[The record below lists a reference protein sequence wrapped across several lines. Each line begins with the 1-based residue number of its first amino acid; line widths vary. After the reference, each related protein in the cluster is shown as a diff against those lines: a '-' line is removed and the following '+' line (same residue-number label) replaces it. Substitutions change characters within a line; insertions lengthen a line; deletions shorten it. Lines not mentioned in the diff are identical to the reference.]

1 MSSFVRYKNIWL
13 MYNYQIM
20 SNSFGYID
28 IILLGMI
35 AGFIILRL
43 RSILG
48 RKTGHEGKVYPS
60 FQEKKFNI
68 PKNDANITKQNHET
82 LEGKNKKEFLEGA
95 EIAYETIL
103 TSFANGDLRKL
114 KSLLTETM
122 YNNFSGAIESRNKEK
137 IKSEFTFIGIKESSV
152 DKYEKVKDDLFTT
165 VKFVA
170 EVISVKKK
178 DNKIIDGNP
187 DKIKFVTDIWQ
198 FTRNIKNKSPNWHL
212 AEIISK
218 WKKKKDLSQEDRE
231 VWQNFTKQPLG
242 IYDKEQLDN
251 KDSSRKERLKFDL
264 HGFTLQEANVKV
276 QEIIVSATANRYKEV
291 LLITGKGLH
300 SNTDNDTYVSK
311 DLSKLKFSVPEFIN
325 NNIEL
330 NKYILSI
337 SQASIKDGG
346 EGAILIKL
354 KNL

>member
-1 MSSFVRYKNIWL
+1 M
-13 MYNYQIM
+13 
-20 SNSFGYID
+20 
-28 IILLGMI
+28 
-35 AGFIILRL
+35 
-43 RSILG
+43 
-48 RKTGHEGKVYPS
+48 T
-60 FQEKKFNI
+60 
-68 PKNDANITKQNHET
+68 ITKQNHET

-218 WKKKKDLSQEDRE
+218 
-231 VWQNFTKQPLG
+231 
-242 IYDKEQLDN
+242 
-251 KDSSRKERLKFDL
+251 
-264 HGFTLQEANVKV
+264 
-276 QEIIVSATANRYKEV
+276 
-291 LLITGKGLH
+291 
-300 SNTDNDTYVSK
+300 
-311 DLSKLKFSVPEFIN
+311 
-325 NNIEL
+325 
-330 NKYILSI
+330 
-337 SQASIKDGG
+337 
-346 EGAILIKL
+346 
-354 KNL
+354 